1 MLACTTALVS
11 ITRFAQNL
19 ISKGNSK
26 TFDVFCA
33 NMQDL
38 AGQYK
43 FESGLTDI
51 YVGGA
56 NPGVTASGYKNFK
69 GSMDTV
75 CRAR

>member
-1 MLACTTALVS
+1 
-11 ITRFAQNL
+11 
-19 ISKGNSK
+19 
-26 TFDVFCA
+26 
-33 NMQDL
+33 MQDL

-56 NPGVTASGYKNFK
+56 NPGVTATGYKNFK